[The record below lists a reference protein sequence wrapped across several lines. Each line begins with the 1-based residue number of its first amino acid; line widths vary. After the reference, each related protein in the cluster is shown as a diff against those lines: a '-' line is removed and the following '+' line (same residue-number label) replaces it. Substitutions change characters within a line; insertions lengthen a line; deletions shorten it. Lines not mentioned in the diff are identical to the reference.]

1 MVRSNSETA
10 KKYFPFTT
18 EPLLDFLEEKKFNA
32 ENVTALVQFI
42 SGNGKSNFNI
52 VTNINDFSF
61 LHNDSEFVGPEIYG
75 EISKEKFATLFADE
89 MYLNEIGLENI
100 NITKLRNENF
110 YQASLNLL
118 DEPLKFNYFDGIA
131 KDIYWNKKI
140 PEPIIYFLGKDRAIF
155 SLDGVPFLFSLDQGV
170 TLISETIKVN
180 PSKLRSNLFTLD
192 DTYMNEFS
200 YNLASGKI
208 TGMNLKGTILEEGIV
223 SNNFEKLVLRD
234 LIF

>member
-1 MVRSNSETA
+1 M
-10 KKYFPFTT
+10 
-18 EPLLDFLEEKKFNA
+18 
-32 ENVTALVQFI
+32 QFI

-75 EISKEKFATLFADE
+75 EISKEKFTLFADE
-89 MYLNEIGLENI
+89 MYLNEIELENI

-140 PEPIIYFLGKDRAIF
+140 PGTNNFISLSKDRAIF

-208 TGMNLKGTILEEGIV
+208 TGMNLKGTIFEEGIV
-223 SNNFEKLVLRD
+223 FQIILKIWVLRD